1 MRRNRL
7 FLIFFTLVTIS
18 LVLLIWTGMAE
29 RDAHYTPEYDMV
41 DLNPI
46 LQKDIAKLTDED
58 YEVLFRQTGL
68 GKAGVDALRE
78 KDALLYLQRR
88 YFTPVEYECT
98 RYFLVVHS
106 ERIVKG
112 ECIVHGESKEIELTK
127 SREEDEHLFMPAV
140 QDGDIL
146 ITFSGHFLGWRSGHA
161 AIVIDAEN
169 GVTLEAQEM
178 GENSQ
183 VGSLEDWRFYPCFA
197 LLRLKGA
204 TEEERAEIAVYAKD
218 TLMGIPYALNS
229 FCKRTEKSGE
239 EPGVRGEMQ
248 DAPSGTQCAHLV
260 WYAYNHFGYDI
271 DSDGGSIV
279 TPRDIY
285 DSDLLEIVQVYG
297 VHRVPSRVPP
307 RT

>member
-7 FLIFFTLVTIS
+7 FLIFFMIVTIP

-41 DLNPI
+41 DLAPV
-46 LQKDIAKLTDED
+46 LQKEKSKLTDED

-68 GKAGVDALRE
+68 GRAGVDTLCE
-78 KDALLYLQRR
+78 KDALLYLQKR
-88 YFTPVEYECT
+88 YFAPVEYECT

-106 ERIVKG
+106 ERIVEEEG
-112 ECIVHGESKEIELTK
+112 IVHSEA
-127 SREEDEHLFMPAV
+127 EENALFMPAV

-146 ITFSGHFLGWRSGHA
+146 VTFSGHFLGWRSGHA

-183 VGSLEDWRFYPCFA
+183 IGSLEDWRFYPGFA

-204 TEEERAEIAVYAKD
+204 TEEERADIAGYAKD

-229 FCKRTEKSGE
+229 FCEKDVKSGE
-239 EPGVRGEMQ
+239 SQ
-248 DAPSGTQCAHLV
+248 DAPSGTHCAHLV
-260 WYAYNHFGYDI
+260 WYAYSHFGYDI
-271 DSDGGSIV
+271 DSDGGIIV

-297 VHRVPSRVPP
+297 VHRWTP